1 MATKPQRSIRIAD
14 AIWNKVR
21 IKARAEDKTASEVV
35 NDYLKDYI
43 K

>member
-1 MATKPQRSIRIAD
+1 MATKPQRSVRIAD
-14 AIWNKVR
+14 AIWKKVR
-21 IKARAEDKTASEVV
+21 SKAAAEGKTASEVI

>member
-1 MATKPQRSIRIAD
+1 MATKPQRSVRIAD
-14 AIWNKVR
+14 AIWNQVR
-21 IKARAEDKTASEVV
+21 IKAAAEGKTASEVI

>member
-1 MATKPQRSIRIAD
+1 MPSKPQRSVRIAD
-14 AIWNKVR
+14 AIWRKVQS
-21 IKARAEDKTASEVV
+21 KARVEGKTASEVI

>member
-1 MATKPQRSIRIAD
+1 MPTKPQRSVRIAD
-14 AIWNKVR
+14 AVWKKVQS
-21 IKARAEDKTASEVV
+21 KASAEGKTASEVI

>member
-1 MATKPQRSIRIAD
+1 MTTKPQRSVRIAD
-14 AIWNKVR
+14 AVWKKVR
-21 IKARAEDKTASEVV
+21 AKAATEGKTASEVI